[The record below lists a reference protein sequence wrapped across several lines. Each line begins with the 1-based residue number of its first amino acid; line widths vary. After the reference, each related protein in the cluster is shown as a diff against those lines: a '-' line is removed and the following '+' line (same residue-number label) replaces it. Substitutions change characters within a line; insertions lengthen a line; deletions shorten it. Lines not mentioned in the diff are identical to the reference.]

1 MKHLFLSA
9 IALALFYLF
18 YKWLLSRDTLHRFN
32 RVVLLTTLVLTAVLP
47 LVHIDFGLTV
57 RGLSTLLEEVIV
69 TPANGFEPA
78 RLAEVPQG
86 TSLIDASFIAMSD
99 SLFMTV
105 GVAFAGYLLIAFI
118 LLLVFLYRLTGLIG
132 RCRGAESLPP
142 ALPKEGR
149 KPLPRPVN
157 GLYTPSWLPRLSGES
172 NPRREGSCISSD
184 SRGLEVLP
192 TGEDLG
198 GASDL
203 GWASGCRLLL
213 HDDNFA
219 PYSWMHTIVVS
230 RKDYAANGPMIIA
243 HEQAHIRL
251 GHSWDLLLAQ
261 LCCIVQW
268 FNPAAWLMKKELQA
282 VHEYEADEAMLRSG
296 CDAHQYQMKLIETA
310 LGARFSSMANNFTNV
325 STKKRILMM
334 MKKKTNPLARMKA
347 LYLLP
352 VAALIVFT
360 SSTTYR
366 APQLATDDDD
376 TTTPSG
382 VTVVTYGQGTVTPDS
397 LALMEAE
404 ARKYLAE
411 NCKKTEKESTGAKET
426 LEVCDVLPEY
436 PGGMEELFAFLA
448 KNIKYPVPAQ
458 QADQQGRV
466 IVRFVVEQDGSI
478 TDLEVLKG
486 VSPLLDAEAVRVVK
500 SMPRW
505 TPGKQK
511 GQNVR
516 VQFVLPVTFR
526 LNG

>member
-105 GVAFAGYLLIAFI
+105 GVAFAGYLLIALI

-142 ALPKEGR
+142 ALPKEGSSAATE
-149 KPLPRPVN
+149 
-157 GLYTPSWLPRLSGES
+157 Y
-172 NPRREGSCISSD
+172 REL
-184 SRGLEVLP
+184 RVLP
-192 TGEDLG
+192 SGK
-198 GASDL
+198 DL

-282 VHEYEADEAMLRSG
+282 VHEYEADEAMLHSG

-347 LYLLP
+347 LYILP

-411 NCKKTEKESTGAKET
+411 NCKKTDEKSTGAKET
-426 LEVCDVLPEY
+426 LEVCEELPEY

-448 KNIKYPVPAQ
+448 KNIKYPVPAL
-458 QADQQGRV
+458 QAEQQGRV

-516 VQFVLPVTFR
+516 VQFVLPVAFR

>member
-1 MKHLFLSA
+1 MKYIFLST
-9 IALALFYLF
+9 IALVLFYLF

-47 LVHIDFGLTV
+47 LIHIDFGQV
-57 RGLSTLLEEVIV
+57 ERAFSHTLQELIITPENGY
-69 TPANGFEPA
+69 TPAVLDNAAPEFP
-78 RLAEVPQG
+78 L
-86 TSLIDASFIAMSD
+86 LDAPVLLWSD
-99 SLFMTV
+99 NFTMTV
-105 GVAFAGYLLIAFI
+105 GVAFAGYLLIVLI
-118 LLLVFLYRLTGLIG
+118 LFLVFLYRLTGLIG
-132 RCRGAESLPP
+132 RCRE
-142 ALPKEGR
+142 R
-149 KPLPRPVN
+149 D
-157 GLYTPSWLPRLSGES
+157 T
-172 NPRREGSCISSD
+172 
-184 SRGLEVLP
+184 EVLP
-192 TGEDLG
+192 DG
-198 GASDL
+198 SH
-203 GWASGCRLLL
+203 LLL

-219 PYSWMHTIVVS
+219 PYSWMHTIVIS
-230 RKDYAANGPMIIA
+230 RKDYAANGPTIIA

-282 VHEYEADEAMLRSG
+282 VHEYEADEAMLHSG

-347 LYLLP
+347 LYILP

-376 TTTPSG
+376 TTAPSG
-382 VTVVTYGQGTVTPDS
+382 ITVVTYGQGTVTPDS

-426 LEVCDVLPEY
+426 LEVCEELPEY

-458 QADQQGRV
+458 DAGQQGRV
-466 IVRFVVEQDGSI
+466 IIRFVVEKDGSL
-478 TDLEVLKG
+478 TDLEVLRG

-500 SMPRW
+500 SMPKW

>member
-105 GVAFAGYLLIAFI
+105 GVAFAGYLLIVLI
-118 LLLVFLYRLTGLIG
+118 LFLVFLYRLTGLIG
-132 RCRGAESLPP
+132 RCRE
-142 ALPKEGR
+142 
-149 KPLPRPVN
+149 
-157 GLYTPSWLPRLSGES
+157 
-172 NPRREGSCISSD
+172 
-184 SRGLEVLP
+184 RGTEVLP
-192 TGEDLG
+192 DG
-198 GASDL
+198 SH
-203 GWASGCRLLL
+203 LLL

-282 VHEYEADEAMLRSG
+282 VHEYEADEAMLHSG

-347 LYLLP
+347 LYILP

-376 TTTPSG
+376 TTAPSS

-411 NCKKTEKESTGAKET
+411 NCKKTEKESTEAKET
-426 LEVCDVLPEY
+426 LEVCEVLPEY

-500 SMPRW
+500 SMPKW
-505 TPGKQK
+505 KPGKQRGK
-511 GQNVR
+511 AVR
-516 VQFVLPVTFR
+516 VSYMLPVNFQ
-526 LNG
+526 LQ

>member
-105 GVAFAGYLLIAFI
+105 GVAFAGYLLIALI

-132 RCRGAESLPP
+132 RCRRA
-142 ALPKEGR
+142 
-149 KPLPRPVN
+149 
-157 GLYTPSWLPRLSGES
+157 GEAC
-172 NPRREGSCISSD
+172 PD
-184 SRGLEVLP
+184 
-192 TGEDLG
+192 
-198 GASDL
+198 
-203 GWASGCRLLL
+203 GCRLLL

-347 LYLLP
+347 LYILP

-366 APQLATDDDD
+366 APQPATDDDD

-411 NCKKTEKESTGAKET
+411 NCKKTEKEKLKAAKEAKAAA
-426 LEVCDVLPEY
+426 
-436 PGGMEELFAFLA
+436 EEA
-448 KNIKYPVPAQ
+448 KATQ
-458 QADQQGRV
+458 
-466 IVRFVVEQDGSI
+466 VEQ
-478 TDLEVLKG
+478 
-486 VSPLLDAEAVRVVK
+486 
-500 SMPRW
+500 
-505 TPGKQK
+505 
-511 GQNVR
+511 
-516 VQFVLPVTFR
+516 
-526 LNG
+526 

>member
-105 GVAFAGYLLIAFI
+105 GVAFAGYLLIALI

-132 RCRGAESLPP
+132 RCRGA
-142 ALPKEGR
+142 
-149 KPLPRPVN
+149 
-157 GLYTPSWLPRLSGES
+157 GEAC
-172 NPRREGSCISSD
+172 PD
-184 SRGLEVLP
+184 
-192 TGEDLG
+192 
-198 GASDL
+198 
-203 GWASGCRLLL
+203 GCRLLL

-347 LYLLP
+347 LYILP

-376 TTTPSG
+376 TTAAPSG

-411 NCKKTEKESTGAKET
+411 NCKKTDEKSTEAKET
-426 LEVCDVLPEY
+426 LEGCDVLPEY

>member
-105 GVAFAGYLLIAFI
+105 GVAFAGYLLIALI

-149 KPLPRPVN
+149 KPL
-157 GLYTPSWLPRLSGES
+157 
-172 NPRREGSCISSD
+172 PRREGSCISSD

-347 LYLLP
+347 LYILP

-458 QADQQGRV
+458 DADQQGRV